1 MLIQAAGELAENIV
15 QRFAAAKTEHIDLPT
30 RFGLVAHCSPLAM
43 YTMHLLSRIFFERI
57 LQRQWNWRF
66 LNATGI

>member
-30 RFGLVAHCSPLAM
+30 RFGLVAHRSPLANVH
-43 YTMHLLSRIFFERI
+43 YAPIV
-57 LQRQWNWRF
+57 
-66 LNATGI
+66 